1 MSVKSETDTEQANAN
16 AEETFDFSDNPPI
29 TEERAR
35 KGWIR
40 LPDGSRIV
48 PVKMD
53 AATFQWFLVQGS
65 DIPHQMET
73 ALRDYATM
81 QREQQQTQPKSA

>member
-1 MSVKSETDTEQANAN
+1 MNEKP
-16 AEETFDFSDNPPI
+16 ETFPDAFDEENPPL
-29 TEERAR
+29 TEERAQ

-53 AATFQWFLVQGS
+53 AATFRWFRAQGNDFS
-65 DIPHQMET
+65 RQMEA
-73 ALRDYATM
+73 ALQTYADS
-81 QREQQQTQPKSA
+81 QRKHGITS